1 MNKYK
6 STADAG
12 SGNGTSKSST
22 RNLHQQVFYSNLVR
36 PTSMRS
42 QYWKYFG
49 FPADETGT
57 ILTRHKIICTICH
70 ATVQYNKNTTNL
82 KAHLS
87 IRHPIAFKDLNVKTV
102 QKTKF
107 IFSPN
112 VNKSALQLAAATD
125 YSTPTTS
132 RIFKPDADDEATSV
146 ANESNGDDC
155 DESSVSYFV
164 VETDDMVEEDVDDAN
179 EHYPDCDDMMG
190 QAAVVAT
197 TETSNSPLQ
206 EADGAH
212 EVNNSYSIVEEI
224 YLESEAS
231 VLRET
236 SSATSVTVEPYPI
249 TDEPL
254 ESNDI
259 KHVENDDD
267 GEDTEDEWTKKNDIV
282 ECPRAKAI
290 AEMVIET
297 GFFPS
302 LISSHAFQQFCSK
315 LDPNFTVPSKL
326 SVSICL

>member
-6 STADAG
+6 STASDV
-12 SGNGTSKSST
+12 SGNSTSKSST

-112 VNKSALQLAAATD
+112 VNKSALQLAAAAD

-132 RIFKPDADDEATSV
+132 KIFKPNADDEATSV
-146 ANESNGDDC
+146 ANESNGDC

-164 VETDDMVEEDVDDAN
+164 VETDDMVEEDVDDNN
-179 EHYPDCDDMMG
+179 EHYPDYDDMMD
-190 QAAVVAT
+190 QAVVAA
-197 TETSNSPLQ
+197 TETLNSPLQ

-259 KHVENDDD
+259 KHTENDD
-267 GEDTEDEWTKKNDIV
+267 GGEDEWTMKNDIV
-282 ECPRAKAI
+282 ECVRAKAI